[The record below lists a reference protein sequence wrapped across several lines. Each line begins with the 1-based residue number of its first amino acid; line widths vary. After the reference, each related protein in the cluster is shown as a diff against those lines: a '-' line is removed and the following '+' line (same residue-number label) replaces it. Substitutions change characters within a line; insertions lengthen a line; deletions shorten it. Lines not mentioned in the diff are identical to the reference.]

1 MQAER
6 GPIVHDLKCWP
17 EYFAAVRDGFKPFE
31 VRKNDRDFR
40 VGDTLRLW
48 EFDPKL
54 GIHTGIYFQRRVT
67 YALPGGSFG
76 VDPDHI
82 VMGLSTMRDTQI
94 IDLEP
99 IVSAPTDGRTMEA
112 ILGNA
117 PNTLE
122 IVRFDAGHWSVYRGT
137 VPSPTGAA
145 RPMSVWHALPEGVY
159 PTHYIKGTVGKHDC
173 PASDQAQGGSDGS
186 V

>member
-1 MQAER
+1 MSER
-6 GPIVHDLKCWP
+6 PPIVHDLKCWP

-54 GIHTGIYFQRRVT
+54 NIHTGMYFHRSVT
-67 YALPGGSFG
+67 YALSGGNFG
-76 VDPDHI
+76 VEPDYI
-82 VMGLSTMRDTQI
+82 VMGLSTVSNTQI

-99 IVSAPTDGRTMEA
+99 IVSAPTDGTAFEA

-117 PNTLE
+117 PNVAET
-122 IVRFDAGHWSVYRGT
+122 VRFTAGRWSVYRGG
-137 VPSPTGAA
+137 VPSPTPGAA
-145 RPMSVWHALPEGVY
+145 HDMEVWHALPAGVY
-159 PTHYIKGTVGKHDC
+159 PTHWIKGSIGKHEARMREQR
-173 PASDQAQGGSDGS
+173 PTPPVQE
-186 V
+186 